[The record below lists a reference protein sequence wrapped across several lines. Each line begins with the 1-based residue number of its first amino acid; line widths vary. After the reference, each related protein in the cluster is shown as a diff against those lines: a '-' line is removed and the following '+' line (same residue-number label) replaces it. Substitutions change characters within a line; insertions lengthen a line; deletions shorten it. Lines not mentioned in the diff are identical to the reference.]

1 MHPQAKGLKQ
11 GTLINAAGA
20 PTPRAAFLQQA
31 ADADIILLGE
41 GHTNPC
47 DHRVQADVVRG
58 FAETGLP
65 VALGLEMVPAGKQ
78 GVLDRFNQGSLSL
91 EELPGALDWETIW
104 GHDFSLYK
112 PMLQAAGRFGFPVFG
127 LNISKEVVGEI
138 RKSGLEGLGQEMR
151 SRLPDKVIPPP
162 ASQKESLR
170 EEFASHE
177 AFVQEM
183 DAAMAG
189 WERFLLIQAVWDTQ
203 MAQRALEVRRKTGR
217 PVVILAGAGH
227 VEFGWGIEH
236 RVKRLAPEMRILS
249 LVPWRGLED
258 RDEKRGDLFYYCPVS
273 HSSGLGYTIELAE
286 NGALI
291 TEVEPGSRA
300 EAAGLTAG
308 DLLVKAGDEPLEG
321 LMDLH
326 RAALRARKKE
336 QPLRLTVERNGRRR
350 EIRLEL
356 RNGDKKGSP

>member
-1 MHPQAKGLKQ
+1 MHPRAQGLEP
-11 GTLINAAGA
+11 GTLLNAAGA
-20 PTPRAAFLQQA
+20 PMPLGTLLRQA
-31 ADADIILLGE
+31 ADADVILLGE

-47 DHRVQADVVRG
+47 DHGVQADVVRG
-58 FAETGLP
+58 LAEIGRP
-65 VALGLEMVPAGKQ
+65 AALGLEMVPAGKQ
-78 GVLDRFNQGSLSL
+78 AALDRFNKGSLSL
-91 EELPGALDWETIW
+91 EELPKALDWEAIW

-112 PMLQAAGRFGFPVFG
+112 PVLQAAGQSGFPAFG

-138 RKSGLEGLGQEMR
+138 RKNGLEGLKPEMR
-151 SRLPDKVIPPP
+151 SRLPDRIIPPP
-162 ASQKESLR
+162 ASQKERLR

-183 DAAMAG
+183 NATMAG

-203 MAQRALEVRRKTGR
+203 MARRAIEVRRETGR

-236 RVKRLAPEMRILS
+236 RVNRLAPGMRVLS
-249 LVPWRGLED
+249 LVPWRGLD
-258 RDEKRGDLFYYCPVS
+258 DMDEKRGDLFFYCPVS
-273 HSSGLGYTIELAE
+273 HSSSLGYTIELVE

-300 EAAGLTAG
+300 ETAGLARG
-308 DLLVKAGDEPLEG
+308 DLLVKAGNEPLEG
-321 LMDLH
+321 FMDLH
-326 RAALRARKKE
+326 KAALRARKKE
-336 QPLRLTVERNGRRR
+336 QPLRLTVERNGRQR

-356 RNGDKKGSP
+356 TKDNRSSS